1 MTKILFDLDGTITK
15 QETLPIIA
23 HAFSMQNNILSL
35 TQDTVSGKIPFV
47 ESFIRRVHMLKD
59 LPVNEINKL
68 LTTVNLYSDIVSF
81 ISEHKDKCAIVTGN
95 LDCWCFDLL
104 SKIDCPYFCS
114 TATVAN
120 NKISKLDK
128 ILIKEEV
135 VTYYKNKNHRVIYIG
150 DGNNDVEAMRLADV
164 SIASW
169 LTHQPSLGV
178 IMTSDYLVTSEVSL
192 CRLLNQ
198 LL

>member
-35 TQDTVSGKIPFV
+35 TQDTV
-47 ESFIRRVHMLKD
+47 
-59 LPVNEINKL
+59 
-68 LTTVNLYSDIVSF
+68 
-81 ISEHKDKCAIVTGN
+81 
-95 LDCWCFDLL
+95 
-104 SKIDCPYFCS
+104 
-114 TATVAN
+114 
-120 NKISKLDK
+120 
-128 ILIKEEV
+128 EEV